1 MLMTNFL
8 VKNSDIEWIPTS
20 IRPHKPTI
28 KDILHPDIRVLCGTH
43 KMYDVTY

>member
-1 MLMTNFL
+1 MNNSI
-8 VKNSDIEWIPTS
+8 VKNMVGFVYPKSVNQ
-20 IRPHKPTI
+20 HKPKI